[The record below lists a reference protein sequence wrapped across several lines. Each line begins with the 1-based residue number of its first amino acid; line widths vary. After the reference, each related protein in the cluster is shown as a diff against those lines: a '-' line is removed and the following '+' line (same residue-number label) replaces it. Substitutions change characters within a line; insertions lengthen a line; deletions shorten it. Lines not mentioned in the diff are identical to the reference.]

1 VPYRARRVQNDG
13 MPSSN
18 PALND
23 KIFEREI
30 RNSYAGAGYPAAP
43 PTQAPPGWQQP
54 GYGAGGPVPPAPDLV
69 SPWTPQ
75 GPGGPQ
81 FDRMRMGGVLSA
93 SAVLLTLFLAAG
105 WFGYSS
111 VEVQTLTDANGN
123 EVRGDVSIPAWLL
136 VSWIVG
142 LGLAFLTIFKPKFAR
157 VTAPLYA
164 LAQGLLVGAI
174 THLYE
179 IQSDGIAI
187 QAVGLTA
194 GVFAMMLFLFA
205 TRIIKVTDKLRTGIV
220 AATGAV
226 CVVYLISIVA
236 SLFGAEVP
244 FLHESSLIGIGISL
258 VIVGVAAANLL
269 LDFDFIERGIQA
281 GAPRY
286 MEWYAAFGLMM
297 TLIWLYLELLRLL
310 SKLRS
315 R

>member
-1 VPYRARRVQNDG
+1 

-30 RNSYAGAGYPAAP
+30 RNSYAGAGYPASP

-54 GYGAGGPVPPAPDLV
+54 GWGAPGAGGPVPPAPDV
-69 SPWTPQ
+69 VTPWTPQ
-75 GPGGPQ
+75 GPVGPPI
-81 FDRMRMGGVLSA
+81 DRMRMGGVLSA
-93 SAVLLTLFLAAG
+93 AAVLLTLFLIAG
-105 WFGYSS
+105 WFGFSS
-111 VEVQTLTDANGN
+111 VEVETLTDIDGN
-123 EVRGDVSIPAWLL
+123 EFRGDVTIPPWLIFSMIGGFVL
-136 VSWIVG
+136 AIV
-142 LGLAFLTIFKPKFAR
+142 TIFKPKFAR

-179 IQSDGIAI
+179 IESKGIAV

-194 GVFAMMLFLFA
+194 GVFAMMLFLYA
-205 TRIIKVTDKLRTGIV
+205 TRIIKVTDKLRTGII

-226 CVVYLISIVA
+226 MLVYLVSIVMR
-236 SLFGAEVP
+236 LFGAEVP
-244 FLHESSLIGIGISL
+244 FLHDATPIGIGISL
-258 VIVGVAAANLL
+258 VIVGIAAANLL
-269 LDFDFIERGIQA
+269 LDFDFIERGVQA

-297 TLIWLYLELLRLL
+297 TLVWLYLELLRLL

>member
-1 VPYRARRVQNDG
+1 
-13 MPSSN
+13 
-18 PALND
+18 
-23 KIFEREI
+23 
-30 RNSYAGAGYPAAP
+30 
-43 PTQAPPGWQQP
+43 
-54 GYGAGGPVPPAPDLV
+54 V

-105 WFGYSS
+105 WFGFSS
-111 VEVQTLTDANGN
+111 VEVETLTDINGV
-123 EVRGDVSIPAWLL
+123 ERRGAVEIPSWLML
-136 VSWIVG
+136 SWIVG
-142 LGLAFLTIFKPKFAR
+142 LVLAIVTIFKPKFAR

-179 IQSDGIAI
+179 IESKGIAV

-194 GVFAMMLFLFA
+194 GVFAMMLFLYA

-220 AATGAV
+220 AATGAI
-226 CVVYLISIVA
+226 CLVYIV
-236 SLFGAEVP
+236 SMVMRLFDRDVP
-244 FLHESSLIGIGISL
+244 FLHDATPVGILISL
-258 VIVGVAAANLL
+258 VIVGVAAMNLL
-269 LDFDFIERGIQA
+269 LDFDFIERGVQA

-286 MEWYAAFGLMM
+286 MEWFAAFGLMV
-297 TLIWLYLELLRLL
+297 TLVWLYLELLRLL

>member
-1 VPYRARRVQNDG
+1 

-30 RNSYAGAGYPAAP
+30 RNSYAGAGYPASP

-75 GPGGPQ
+75 GPTGPQ
-81 FDRMRMGGVLSA
+81 FERMRMGGVLSA

-111 VEVQTLTDANGN
+111 VRVETLVVEGV
-123 EVRGDVSIPAWLL
+123 ERRGDVSIPAWLL

-142 LGLAFLTIFKPKFAR
+142 LGLALVTIIKPKFAR
-157 VTAPLYA
+157 FTAPLYA

-179 IQSDGIAI
+179 IETEGIAL

-194 GVFAMMLFLFA
+194 GVFVMMLFLFA
-205 TRIIKVTDKLRTGIV
+205 TRIIKVTDKLRTGII

-226 CVVYLISIVA
+226 CLVYIASIVLR
-236 SLFGAEVP
+236 LFGADVP
-244 FLHESSLIGIGISL
+244 FLHDASPIGIGISL
-258 VIVGVAAANLL
+258 VIVGIAAMNLL
-269 LDFDFIERGIQA
+269 LDFDFVERGIQA

-286 MEWYAAFGLMM
+286 MEWFAAFGLMM

>member
-1 VPYRARRVQNDG
+1 VASGQNDG

-30 RNSYAGAGYPAAP
+30 RNSYGAGYPAAP
-43 PTQAPPGWQQP
+43 PTDAPPGWQQP

-75 GPGGPQ
+75 GPPRRE
-81 FDRMRMGGVLSA
+81 DTMRMNGVISAAGVLL
-93 SAVLLTLFLAAG
+93 VLFLITG
-105 WFGYSS
+105 WIGYTS
-111 VEVQTLTDANGN
+111 VKVEILTNTITG
-123 EVRGDVSIPAWLL
+123 EERRGDVSIPAWLIGAAL
-136 VSWIVG
+136 VG
-142 LGLAFLTIFKPKFAR
+142 FGLAILTIFKPKFAR

-164 LAQGLLVGAI
+164 LAQGLFVGAI
-174 THLYE
+174 THIYNLE
-179 IQSDGIAI
+179 FQGIGA
-187 QAVGLTA
+187 QAAGLTA

-220 AATGAV
+220 AATGAI
-226 CVVYLISIVA
+226 CLVYLVYIVMRLFWAEIQFIHDA
-236 SLFGAEVP
+236 SP
-244 FLHESSLIGIGISL
+244 IGILISL
-258 VIVGVAAANLL
+258 VIVGVAAMNLL
-269 LDFDFIERGIQA
+269 LDFDFIERGVQA